1 MKIGFIGFGE
11 AASCICLGLYEQGI
25 QGIVAYDVL
34 AKHETIGKL
43 VHDRADQTGV
53 TLYDSP
59 VKVAQTADILFVAV
73 PSSYTL
79 DVCKTVLSS
88 LKKDQIYVDV
98 TASTPNTK
106 KQIWSLLKDT
116 GVLFADAAMLGSLP
130 QDKHRVPITASGNGA
145 IAFCDAMSKYGMRI
159 TCVEGEAGAASAIK
173 LIRSIF
179 MKGIASLMIEM
190 LQAANAYNVTDEVV
204 SSIANSMDGIAFTD
218 HLKRLVTGTAI
229 HANRRAA
236 ELKGSIQMLDECGID
251 DSMTVASKHKHDLLD
266 EYRFNERYITK
277 TPSGYQEI
285 IDLLKKNHSGWQNES
300 FRDCV

>member
-11 AASCICLGLYEQGI
+11 AAFCICSGLNEQGI
-25 QGIVAYDVL
+25 KGIVAYDTL
-34 AKHETIGKL
+34 AAHETMGKL
-43 VHDRADQTGV
+43 VHDRANHAGV
-53 TLYDSP
+53 TLYDSA
-59 VKVAQTADILFVAV
+59 VKVAQTVDILFVSV

-79 DVCKTVLSS
+79 DVCKTVLNS
-88 LKKDQIYVDV
+88 LKRDQIYVDV
-98 TASTPNTK
+98 TASTPETK

-145 IAFCDAMSKYGMRI
+145 KAFYDAMSQHGMRI

-190 LQAANAYNVTDEVV
+190 LQAAEAYNVNDEVV
-204 SSIANSMDGIAFTD
+204 SSVAKSMDGIAFTD
-218 HLKRLVTGTAI
+218 HLNRLVTGTAI
-229 HANRRAA
+229 HAKRRAA

-251 DSMTVASKHKHDLLD
+251 NTMTIASKHKHDQLD
-266 EYRFNERYITK
+266 EYHFNERYITTK
-277 TPSGYQEI
+277 PSGYQEI
-285 IDLLKKNHSGWQNES
+285 IDLMKKNHI
-300 FRDCV
+300 